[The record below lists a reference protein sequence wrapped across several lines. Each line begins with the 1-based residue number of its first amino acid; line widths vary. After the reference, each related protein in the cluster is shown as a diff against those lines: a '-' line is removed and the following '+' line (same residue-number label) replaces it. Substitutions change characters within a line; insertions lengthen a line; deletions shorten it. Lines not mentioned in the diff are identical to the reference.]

1 MIDRLDDDMHVF
13 RIFSPSYDPPAPALL
28 PDKRHPVLDV
38 DRTVVSTSLIRRI
51 ENELRNN
58 EYDPRTVFNSCRG
71 LTKGSLEFEEA
82 YIAARIRSFAKHQ
95 RFASDPLLDSR
106 NNPLDAPLNS
116 CRYIMNPNTT
126 PSHPMAVNHLGHL
139 MSHFGIWVIALLGIQ
154 LLAAWRIGAFANTY
168 LEGGRN
174 FHFAVVVFLML
185 ALDSGV
191 WFRRRGNLCQAFL
204 FPGAMLF
211 MAALLPVVILHVR
224 ETLLAIR

>member
-1 MIDRLDDDMHVF
+1 
-13 RIFSPSYDPPAPALL
+13 
-28 PDKRHPVLDV
+28 
-38 DRTVVSTSLIRRI
+38 
-51 ENELRNN
+51 
-58 EYDPRTVFNSCRG
+58 
-71 LTKGSLEFEEA
+71 
-82 YIAARIRSFAKHQ
+82 
-95 RFASDPLLDSR
+95 
-106 NNPLDAPLNS
+106 
-116 CRYIMNPNTT
+116 
-126 PSHPMAVNHLGHL
+126 